1 MHSLQSVVGSLRRRL
16 DVVVLVVREPVAEPL
31 VVQPLLPKAEVEHG
45 ECAITG
51 DFLVHGQ
58 ELWQSEEK
66 RGSKICPEKSWL
78 QNSLVSELL
87 SREGGVGFQ
96 KDESAAP
103 SRKTR
108 VRSFPHDCIRPAK
121 EPTVMIQEFDLVG

>member
-1 MHSLQSVVGSLRRRL
+1 MDGLQSVVGSFRGRL

-58 ELWQSEEK
+58 ELWQSGVKKGVKNKSGE
-66 RGSKICPEKSWL
+66 SWL

-87 SREGGVGFQ
+87 S
-96 KDESAAP
+96 
-103 SRKTR
+103 
-108 VRSFPHDCIRPAK
+108 
-121 EPTVMIQEFDLVG
+121 